1 MTVNS
6 VAWAPAAA
14 PAPATGLGSS
24 AAVHVLLDRLGL
36 GGLAGSDTTA
46 PLGSN
51 QSVTGTTDTGV
62 DVFVKQVD
70 ATKPDAR
77 QRFARMRDFEE
88 FAAAHPVPELRT
100 PRLLGFDEPEL
111 LIAFA
116 WLRGSRT
123 GNALAEDDAFTEEMA
138 YRTGRATGALH
149 AVGAQAVARAP
160 RVLDTSP
167 PMLPPLA
174 FLEAIP
180 LSTYVLSSGAML
192 DAWRLLQNDGEL
204 RSALTG
210 LRARERAAAQA
221 PAHCDLRLDQLLWHE
236 GDLYVCD
243 WEEFRLADPA
253 RDVGSYAGEWLYR
266 AVLGIPEGSAERAQL
281 SHRDIV
287 DRGVSELTRL
297 RSRNTAFWVGYRE
310 AAGLS
315 GSGADEVAARAT
327 AFAGWHLIDRMIAS
341 AEQQPSLD
349 TMSRAASGIG
359 RTALLRP
366 EKFARTIGLE
376 G

>member
-6 VAWAPAAA
+6 VAWAS
-14 PAPATGLGSS
+14 APATGLGSS
-24 AAVHVLLDRLGL
+24 AAVAVLLDRLGL

-70 ATKPDAR
+70 PLKPDAR

-88 FAAAHPVPELRT
+88 FAAAHPVPGLRA

-123 GNALAEDDAFTEEMA
+123 GNALAEDDAFPEEMA
-138 YRTGRATGALH
+138 YRTGRAIGALH

-160 RVLDTSP
+160 RPLDTSP

-180 LSTYVLSSGAML
+180 LTTYVMSSGAML
-192 DAWRLLQNDGEL
+192 DAWRLLQRDGEL

-210 LRARERAAAQA
+210 LRARERAAAQV
-221 PAHCDLRLDQLLWHE
+221 PAHCD
-236 GDLYVCD
+236 
-243 WEEFRLADPA
+243 
-253 RDVGSYAGEWLYR
+253 
-266 AVLGIPEGSAERAQL
+266 
-281 SHRDIV
+281 
-287 DRGVSELTRL
+287 
-297 RSRNTAFWVGYRE
+297 
-310 AAGLS
+310 GLS
-315 GSGADEVAARAT
+315 VTTGRDDARVPPPMPT
-327 AFAGWHLIDRMIAS
+327 VV
-341 AEQQPSLD
+341 EQLQA
-349 TMSRAASGIG
+349 RH
-359 RTALLRP
+359 TAL
-366 EKFARTIGLE
+366 RTE
-376 G
+376 TA